1 MKQSILALAAC
12 SASLL
17 IAVPAPAQ
25 EVQYWGVWQGT
36 DRGLIRL
43 QDRYDTVGKGDE
55 IPGLGTVEDITPE
68 VLVVRRSLTAAERHG
83 LAGQGRVVPDVQTRR
98 IPNLA
103 TRVAP
108 PLTHDAPAPSR

>member
-1 MKQSILALAAC
+1 VKQSILPLAAF

-17 IAVPAPAQ
+17 TASPAPAQ

-36 DRGLIRL
+36 DRGLIRF
-43 QDRYDTVGKGDE
+43 QDRYDTLGKGDE
-55 IPGLGTVEDITPE
+55 IPGLGTVEDVTPE
-68 VLVVRRSLTAAERHG
+68 VLVLRRALTAAERDG

-103 TRVAP
+103 SRVAP